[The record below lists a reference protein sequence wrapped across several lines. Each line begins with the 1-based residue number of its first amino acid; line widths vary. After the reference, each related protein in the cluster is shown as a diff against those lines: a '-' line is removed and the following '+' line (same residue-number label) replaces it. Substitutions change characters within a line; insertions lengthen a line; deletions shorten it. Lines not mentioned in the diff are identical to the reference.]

1 MSPALLRVLDQIW
14 PGHPDTWLG
23 IRRRLT
29 PVIVNL
35 LRLTV
40 GGVIGYLVT
49 LLVTQ
54 GRVDLTGALTALLVI
69 QASAAGSAK
78 MGLVR
83 VGAVLT
89 GVGVALLVSL
99 WVGLTWWSL
108 GLVIFGSLFLA
119 KVFRF
124 GEQLLETPIS
134 AMLILAS
141 SGQGILAETRI
152 LTTLVGVAVG
162 VALPIVWPPAIP
174 VPSAAAAVRRVAQTL
189 AQTFRE
195 AADHFDENP
204 VTADAVEARLDGVRA
219 ATGDIG
225 RASDQIAAVRD
236 VWQWNPRSLG
246 RADVVPLLRSG
257 LEALQTCASACRALF
272 IAMLQHAPDAPD
284 PENAF
289 ADDLRS
295 VFAVV
300 LRDVGECIDSY
311 GRLVE
316 AETRGAEAELDDLLR
331 DNVELLKETRA
342 VLTELMLVTSQGPE
356 QWVLHGSILRVL
368 DEILASLDADHRA
381 RTRAEWR
388 SDQANRPLPSAATAS
403 ELVMYDRTWLMAI
416 RSARR
421 RRPHWIPYQGQRKK
435 R

>member
-236 VWQWNPRSLG
+236 VWQ
-246 RADVVPLLRSG
+246 
-257 LEALQTCASACRALF
+257 
-272 IAMLQHAPDAPD
+272 
-284 PENAF
+284 
-289 ADDLRS
+289 
-295 VFAVV
+295 
-300 LRDVGECIDSY
+300 
-311 GRLVE
+311 
-316 AETRGAEAELDDLLR
+316 
-331 DNVELLKETRA
+331 
-342 VLTELMLVTSQGPE
+342 
-356 QWVLHGSILRVL
+356 
-368 DEILASLDADHRA
+368 
-381 RTRAEWR
+381 
-388 SDQANRPLPSAATAS
+388 
-403 ELVMYDRTWLMAI
+403 
-416 RSARR
+416 
-421 RRPHWIPYQGQRKK
+421 
-435 R
+435 